1 MNEVGKGNSK
11 KEEMKCRNRSVE
23 IEVGTQR
30 RKKAKEERKKR
41 WRKEGKK
48 NERKGREKTYHSL

>member
-11 KEEMKCRNRSVE
+11 KGEMKCRNRRLAVM
-23 IEVGTQR
+23 GTQR